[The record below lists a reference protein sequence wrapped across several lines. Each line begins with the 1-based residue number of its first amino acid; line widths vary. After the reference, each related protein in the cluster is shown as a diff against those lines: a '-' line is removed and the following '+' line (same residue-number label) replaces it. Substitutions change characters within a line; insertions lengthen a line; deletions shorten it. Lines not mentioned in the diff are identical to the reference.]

1 MAGRYFSLNEY
12 QERWRRVHDEMKRR
26 GYEVAVVWSRS
37 GGGYDRCADV
47 LYLANFYSQ
56 ASGQGLDTAVFNA
69 RAFSAVILQQGQTP
83 ELQADEPWPRKD
95 LVSTDRIEWHYD
107 PIKGVADSLKRRGVR
122 GKVALVGTEILP
134 LKYWLQLQSYTP
146 EISWEPQDDLVLA
159 VRRIKGARE
168 LDCLREA
175 GEIMTRALT
184 RLISDLVAG
193 KAEAEAAGSAAEIIV
208 RAGGAVHMI
217 PCSHGDTI
225 QYWCRN
231 QLMGY
236 SLDAP
241 RNGDLVRG
249 WIYGP
254 IKEGYWLDPGR
265 TAVAGGHPSKEQ
277 KELVEANARIIDTLI
292 DAIRPGASVL
302 EVARL
307 GDGLMIESGGEKDQ
321 AAEKWPH
328 YGHSL
333 GIFFETPYFGTRM
346 CSAEDKF
353 VAGMA
358 CGVEAFLSRSGVGSS
373 GFEQNFIIGED
384 SNEIIT
390 KTPMIWW

>member
-1 MAGRYFSLNEY
+1 MAGRYFPLDEY
-12 QERWRRVHDEMKRR
+12 QERWRRVHAEMKRR

-69 RAFSAVILQQGQTP
+69 RAFSAVILQEGQTL

-107 PIKGVADSLKRRGVR
+107 PIRGVADSLKRRGVR

-134 LKYWLQLQSYTP
+134 LKYWLQLQSHTP
-146 EISWEPQDDLVLA
+146 EISWEPQDDLVLS
-159 VRRIKGARE
+159 VRRLKSARE
-168 LDCLREA
+168 LNCLREA
-175 GEIMTRALT
+175 GEIMTLALT

-193 KAEAEAAGSAAEIIV
+193 KAEAEAAGAAAEVIV
-208 RAGGAVHMI
+208 RGGGAVHMI
-217 PCSHGDTI
+217 PCSHGDMI

-231 QLMGY
+231 PLMGY
-236 SLDAP
+236 SLDCP
-241 RNGDLVRG
+241 RPGDLVRG

-265 TAVAGGHPSKEQ
+265 TAVAGGRPTREQ
-277 KELVEANARIIDTLI
+277 KELVEANARIIETLI
-292 DAIRPGASVL
+292 EAIHPEVSVL
-302 EVARL
+302 EVAKL
-307 GDGLMIESGGEKDQ
+307 GDRLMIEAGGEKDQ

-333 GIFFETPYFGTRM
+333 GIFFETPYIGTRM
-346 CSAEDKF
+346 CSPEDKF
-353 VAGMA
+353 QAGMA
-358 CGVEAFLSRSGVGSS
+358 CGVEAFLATTGVGSA
-373 GFEQNFIIGED
+373 GFEQNFIIGE
-384 SNEIIT
+384 SGNEIIT
-390 KTPMIWW
+390 RTPMIWW